1 MMAMIPVRILV
12 IYGLMLLMIRVMGKR
27 TIGNLTAFDMLI
39 ALMMGDLAGNAIY
52 GQVPLVDAVTAI
64 TSLSAVHYAS
74 SWLTYSLPG
83 VGKALEGC
91 PTPIVKDGRLQQ
103 GGLRRERMSE
113 EEALAELRLE
123 GVDAL
128 EEVRLAQVEMD
139 GQVSVLRQEW
149 AEPAKRRD
157 LEMSGQAPRKV

>member
-1 MMAMIPVRILV
+1 MMAMIPLRILV

-27 TIGNLTAFDMLI
+27 TIGNLTAFDMLV
-39 ALMMGDLAGNAIY
+39 ALMMGDLAGNAVY
-52 GQVPLVDAVTAI
+52 GQVPLVHAVIAI
-64 TSLSAVHYAS
+64 ASLSAVHYAN
-74 SWLTYSLPG
+74 SWLTYGLPG
-83 VGKALEGC
+83 VGKALEGR

-103 GGLRRERMSE
+103 EGLRRERMSE

-123 GVDAL
+123 GVDEL

-149 AEPAKRRD
+149 AEPARRRD
-157 LEMSGQAPRKV
+157 LATSRKV